1 MNWDIET
8 PEQLKYSV
16 STELLGDVVTG
27 PRPIIARFLRYKDVE
42 DIIMQSGK
50 TP

>member
-16 STELLGDVVTG
+16 STELLGDVVTL
-27 PRPIIARFLRYKDVE
+27 ALA
-42 DIIMQSGK
+42 Q
-50 TP
+50 

>member
-1 MNWDIET
+1 MNWKIET

-16 STELLGDVVTG
+16 SIELLGDVVTLASPDNRQVPSLQG
-27 PRPIIARFLRYKDVE
+27 CGRHI
-42 DIIMQSGK
+42 QSGR

>member
-16 STELLGDVVTG
+16 STELLGDVVTL
-27 PRPIIARFLRYKDVE
+27 AFA
-42 DIIMQSGK
+42 
-50 TP
+50 